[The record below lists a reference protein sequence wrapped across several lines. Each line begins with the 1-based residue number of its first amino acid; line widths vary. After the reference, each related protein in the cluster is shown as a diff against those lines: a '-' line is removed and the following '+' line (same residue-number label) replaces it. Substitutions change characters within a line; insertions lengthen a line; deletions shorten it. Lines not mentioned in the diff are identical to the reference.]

1 MAEQELAK
9 VCGDAGGS
17 QHACIWSS
25 VFSLQ
30 EGPRVSLLI

>member
-17 QHACIWSS
+17 QHACIWFS

-30 EGPRVSLLI
+30 QGARASLLI